1 MGVLVPLL
9 ETRWPWSDL
18 TARPCLASAA
28 SERHFSPGSPEET
41 PLHTMLF
48 LPAAAL
54 CWLGSALAAMA
65 TQLVQDQLSLTRTT
79 GQSVSF
85 SCGGTDQCRYGW
97 PVVWYQKNET
107 ETYRAI
113 LYIDIGDS
121 PEKPYNHPQQDDF
134 SAERNEN
141 SCKLK
146 INKVKLDHSASYYCS
161 CYSDSHRFS
170 YLFGSGTKLH
180 VTDDPVVKPRV
191 SVYPAASSAQRG
203 PRAFLL
209 CLASDMFPPE
219 VQFSWKRLEDGTE
232 KDLTSAEQLELREPN
247 RTASLLLVDRDP
259 VSTSRYRCSVQHEG
273 GPVEAPATQEL
284 PAAASCPPQT
294 ADQDLQQHDLS
305 FQSQCRVKLLCLLY
319 SLLIVKSLVYCC
331 GLPLLMA
338 LRNKGPAPR

>member
-1 MGVLVPLL
+1 
-9 ETRWPWSDL
+9 
-18 TARPCLASAA
+18 
-28 SERHFSPGSPEET
+28 
-41 PLHTMLF
+41 MLF

-65 TQLVQDQLSLTRTT
+65 TQLVQDGLSLTRRT

-85 SCGGTDQCRYGW
+85 SCGGTGQCGYD
-97 PVVWYQKNET
+97 VVWYQKKER

-113 LYIDIGDS
+113 LYIYIGGI
-121 PEKPYNHPQQDDF
+121 PQKHFNHPQQDDF
-134 SAERNEN
+134 SAERNQN
-141 SCKLK
+141 DCKLT
-146 INKVKLDHSASYYCS
+146 INKVKLDHSASYYCRCWKS
-161 CYSDSHRFS
+161 GSHS
-170 YLFGSGTKLH
+170 WIFGSGTKLF

-219 VQFSWKRLEDGTE
+219 VQISWKRLEDGTE
-232 KDLTSAEQLELREPN
+232 KDLTSGEQLELREPN

-273 GPVEAPATQEL
+273 GPVEAPATQEVPALL
-284 PAAASCPPQT
+284 PV
-294 ADQDLQQHDLS
+294 S
-305 FQSQCRVKLLCLLY
+305 FQSHCRVKLLCLLY

-331 GLPLLMA
+331 GLSLLMA
-338 LRNKGPAPR
+338 LRNKGPAPSCRVF